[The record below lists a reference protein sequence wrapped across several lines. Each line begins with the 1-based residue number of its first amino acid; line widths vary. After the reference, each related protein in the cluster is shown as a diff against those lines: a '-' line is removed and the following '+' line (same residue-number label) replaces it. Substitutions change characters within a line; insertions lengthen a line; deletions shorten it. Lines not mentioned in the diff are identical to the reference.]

1 MEKSGYAD
9 LVYINK
15 NMPTYTFRNKDTEE
29 IFDKIMSWNSREEYL
44 KENPSLEVIMG
55 APAMG
60 DSVRLGIRKPDQGFN
75 EVLSKIHAANYKSN
89 LADKLSRK

>member
-1 MEKSGYAD
+1 MEKPGHAD

-15 NMPTYTFRNKDTEE
+15 NMPTYTFRNKDSEE
-29 IFDKIMSWNSREEYL
+29 IFDKIMSWDSREEYL
-44 KENPSLEVIMG
+44 KENPNLEVIIG

-60 DSVRLGIRKPDQGFN
+60 DVVRLGIRKPDQGFN

>member
-1 MEKSGYAD
+1 MEKPGYAI

-29 IFDKIMSWNSREEYL
+29 VFDKIMSWNSREEYL
-44 KENPSLEVIMG
+44 KENLNLEVIIG

-60 DSVRLGIRKPDQGFN
+60 DSVRLGIKKPDQGFN